1 MKAGLSMPANL
12 QHMLEDLD
20 EMERSQIDEIAA
32 DMLDAGAEVALAG
45 MQRRVRVRSSKLKN
59 SLMRSEIKQEGN
71 ISFVEIGLIDA
82 PGEVVRYGTVNEY
95 GSSSVPAQ
103 SFIRATMSEDKD
115 KIYRAMKARL
125 KARGI
130 E

>member
-1 MKAGLSMPANL
+1 MKAGLKMPANL
-12 QHMLEDLD
+12 QRMLEDLD
-20 EMERSQIDEIAA
+20 ELERSHIDEIVG

-45 MQRRVRVRSSKLKN
+45 MQRRVRIRTGKLKDH
-59 SLMRSEIKQEGN
+59 LKRSEIKKDGN
-71 ISFVEIGLIDA
+71 VSFVEIGLIDA
-82 PGEVVRYGTVNEY
+82 PGEVVRYGTVNEF
-95 GSSSVPAQ
+95 GSSSVKAH
-103 SFIRATMSEDKD
+103 SFIRATMTEDKA